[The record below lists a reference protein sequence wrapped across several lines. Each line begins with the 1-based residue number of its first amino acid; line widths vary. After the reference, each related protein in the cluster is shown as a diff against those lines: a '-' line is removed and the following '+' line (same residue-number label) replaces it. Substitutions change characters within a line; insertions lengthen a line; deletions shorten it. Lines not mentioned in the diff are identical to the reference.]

1 MKILF
6 IDYEML
12 TNPLKNNLEQYIELK
27 RSIIAIKHF
36 RKLGNKFAIMTCNS
50 PKLIHEKL
58 ITNKVEFDYLTSYN
72 GKIITDNNQKLLY
85 AEYINDDTL
94 TTLLLL
100 LKELGYNRNNII
112 IYGKDGEV
120 RNNDKAVA
128 IAIPKYSLTNKQ
140 LIKTI
145 LELFPNLKINNFNS
159 SYYLTISNGGNKNIA
174 VKWIVNEENKKNN
187 VGEIYTLTRTND
199 IYNNNYNNY
208 SDISI
213 HKLIKNIK

>member
-85 AEYINDDTL
+85 AKYINDDTL

-112 IYGKDGEV
+112 LYGKDGKV
-120 RNNDKAVA
+120 SNNDKVAAV
-128 IAIPKYSLTNKQ
+128 AIPKYSLTNKQ